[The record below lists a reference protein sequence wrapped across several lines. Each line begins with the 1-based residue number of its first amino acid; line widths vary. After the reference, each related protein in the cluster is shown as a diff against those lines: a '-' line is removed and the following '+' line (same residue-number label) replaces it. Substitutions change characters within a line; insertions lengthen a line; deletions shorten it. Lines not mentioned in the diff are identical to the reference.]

1 VYSQTEENYIKA
13 IYKLSHQL
21 QGNVTTNAIAEM
33 LQTKAAS
40 VTDMIRKLSAKKIV
54 NYEKYRGVVLTE
66 KGKHIAVSVVRKH
79 RLWEVFLF
87 EKLNFGWDEVH
98 EIAEQ
103 LEHIHSELLT
113 DKLDEFLGY
122 PKVDPH
128 GDVIPGKNGEMKPLP
143 LHLLAECKTGDT
155 LVLSGVVD
163 HSPLF
168 LQYLDKLGLR
178 LGVLVEVEE
187 VEEYDG
193 SIIGRI
199 SGSKTPVLLSKDVAR
214 QILVKRKKGK

>member
-1 VYSQTEENYIKA
+1 MYSQTEENYIKA

-21 QGNVTTNAIAEM
+21 EGNVTTNAIADM

-66 KGKHIAVSVVRKH
+66 KGKLIAVSVVRKH
-79 RLWEVFLF
+79 RLWEVFLYD
-87 EKLNFGWDEVH
+87 KLKFGWDEVH

-128 GDVIPGKNGEMKPLP
+128 GDVIPGKNGEIKQLP
-143 LHLLAECKTGDT
+143 LHLLAECKSGDT

-178 LGVLVEVEE
+178 LGVIVEIEQV
-187 VEEYDG
+187 VEYDG
-193 SIIGRI
+193 SIMASL
-199 SGSKTPVLLSKDVAR
+199 SGSNSPVLLSKEVAR

>member
-193 SIIGRI
+193 SIIATI

>member
-1 VYSQTEENYIKA
+1 MYSQTEENYIKA

-122 PKVDPH
+122 PKV
-128 GDVIPGKNGEMKPLP
+128 
-143 LHLLAECKTGDT
+143 
-155 LVLSGVVD
+155 
-163 HSPLF
+163 
-168 LQYLDKLGLR
+168 
-178 LGVLVEVEE
+178 
-187 VEEYDG
+187 
-193 SIIGRI
+193 
-199 SGSKTPVLLSKDVAR
+199 
-214 QILVKRKKGK
+214 